1 MIGKKVDGV
10 ELYPA
15 SEGFIAY
22 QDSQSEKGLLLCVN
36 HGIFYEFVE
45 ADDFKNGSLE
55 RVSLSGVKIGVNYV
69 IILST
74 NAGLWGYN
82 IGDTVK
88 FISLNPYKIMVTGR
102 IKHFTSAFGEHVIAE
117 EVESAINEC
126 VLEVPANIVE
136 FHVAP
141 LVDTKNELPYH
152 EWFIEFEKTPD
163 DVLLF
168 SKILD
173 QKLQNH
179 NPYYKDLIQ
188 GGVLQFLKITL
199 IRKNGFRLYMDSIG
213 KLGGQNKVPRL
224 ANNRVIA
231 DKLSKFVK

>member
-1 MIGKKVDGV
+1 M
-10 ELYPA
+10 
-15 SEGFIAY
+15 
-22 QDSQSEKGLLLCVN
+22 
-36 HGIFYEFVE
+36 
-45 ADDFKNGSLE
+45 
-55 RVSLSGVKIGVNYV
+55 
-69 IILST
+69 
-74 NAGLWGYN
+74 
-82 IGDTVK
+82 
-88 FISLNPYKIMVTGR
+88 
-102 IKHFTSAFGEHVIAE
+102 
-117 EVESAINEC
+117 
-126 VLEVPANIVE
+126 
-136 FHVAP
+136 
-141 LVDTKNELPYH
+141 VDTKNELPYH
-152 EWFIEFEKTPD
+152 EWFIEFEKAPD

-188 GGVLQFLKITL
+188 GVVLQFLKITL